1 MFAAAL
7 TSILAGGATGLLG
20 MVFQRAFDGIFQYFK
35 AKQDLAL
42 FQAKSKHEL
51 DMKDKDAAIM
61 AQEWAAR
68 TKVAQT
74 EGETAKEV
82 AATQAFASTLLREP
96 ERFSNAA
103 TLTVGQNWVLVIL
116 DFIRGSIRPALTAY
130 LCVLTSYIWWEV
142 HSKLTLEDLET
153 AQALEIWL
161 QVVNTILYLTVTVIL
176 WWFGTRNQQ
185 QYQPA
190 ASNGPSPVPARPAS
204 PIHP

>member
-42 FQAKSKHEL
+42 FQAKSAHEIA
-51 DMKDKDAAIM
+51 MKDKDAAIM

-68 TKVAQT
+68 TKVAT
-74 EGETAKEV
+74 VEGDAKKDV
-82 AATQAFASTLLREP
+82 AATEAFSKSLLTEP
-96 ERFSNAA
+96 ERYSSAA
-103 TLTVGQNWVLVIL
+103 ALTKNQNWWLVLL
-116 DFIRGSIRPALTAY
+116 DVVRGSVRPLLTAY

-185 QYQPA
+185 QYQPGV
-190 ASNGPSPVPARPAS
+190 SNGPSPVPARPAS
-204 PIHP
+204 PTRP